1 PPGRL
6 ARMLRADEEPEEPDT
21 PEPEPQSPSAVSP
34 KALVVTAA
42 PSQGVAFEYRTEVLT
57 AEQVLDG
64 TTLPEKL
71 AQESSE
77 GWDLVD
83 LVQAQDKHVI
93 LLRKPKKTDRG
104 ERRVGF
110 FR

>member
-1 PPGRL
+1 
-6 ARMLRADEEPEEPDT
+6 MFRADEEPEEPET
-21 PEPEPQSPSAVSP
+21 EPQSPSAPS
-34 KALVVTAA
+34 AQAVVVA
-42 PSQGVAFEYRTEVLT
+42 PAGAPGVAFEYRTEVLT

-71 AQESSE
+71 AQESTD

-83 LVQAQDKHVI
+83 LIQAQDKHVI
-93 LLRKPKKTDRG
+93 ILRKPKKTDRG

-110 FR
+110 FSR

>member
-1 PPGRL
+1 VVAPG
-6 ARMLRADEEPEEPDT
+6 
-21 PEPEPQSPSAVSP
+21 
-34 KALVVTAA
+34 A
-42 PSQGVAFEYRTEVLT
+42 PGVAFDYRTEVLT
-57 AEQVLDG
+57 AAQVLDG

-71 AQESSE
+71 AHESAE

-93 LLRKPKKTDRG
+93 ILRKPKKPDRA

-110 FR
+110 FNR